1 MAGSFCTHRIPG
13 DGDAPVVSDLYDL
26 ADIVGRVGVA
36 AAASFAA
43 YLIGSLSTWASDL
56 LPPAPLPEEHVD
68 VEVHSWLGE
77 PRMTPRTRIST
88 AGHLAL
94 ERVVFDAFNK
104 ISAADPNPKRIHEIL
119 SGERVGLAIFRSYQ
133 AKRLSRTTAAI
144 VSAGVAA
151 AASAIPF
158 VGAAGTAV
166 SGAGDLSRAWAEA
179 EASLRDSSL
188 ANRLRILT
196 RRVFHEFDEVRTA
209 DFPSDYPRTETPPST
224 AQRAMKP
231 RFPFRDHP
239 RRPPLL
245 IAYLSVAWSP
255 IFGLTRA
262 VLALLY
268 IDGSRRER
276 EANDLVADTL
286 QLGRVEAPTL
296 ERLIRAAEAAADE
309 SKQTNATHQNQ
320 DVQPSTE
327 HRTRVTIAFAR
338 SSPRSEPCR
347 VLLQILAVRVL
358 RGDTSTRLRSAYVVL
373 HHHLEGSQR
382 PIEGS
387 QVR

>member
-1 MAGSFCTHRIPG
+1 MGIANLLPGIRELRAPLAAGYIWLLVGWLLLHDRIPG

-36 AAASFAA
+36 AAASLAA

-119 SGERVGLAIFRSYQ
+119 SGERVGLSIFRSYQ

-179 EASLRDSSL
+179 EASLRDSVS
-188 ANRLRILT
+188 
-196 RRVFHEFDEVRTA
+196 
-209 DFPSDYPRTETPPST
+209 
-224 AQRAMKP
+224 
-231 RFPFRDHP
+231 
-239 RRPPLL
+239 
-245 IAYLSVAWSP
+245 
-255 IFGLTRA
+255 
-262 VLALLY
+262 
-268 IDGSRRER
+268 
-276 EANDLVADTL
+276 
-286 QLGRVEAPTL
+286 
-296 ERLIRAAEAAADE
+296 
-309 SKQTNATHQNQ
+309 
-320 DVQPSTE
+320 
-327 HRTRVTIAFAR
+327 
-338 SSPRSEPCR
+338 
-347 VLLQILAVRVL
+347 
-358 RGDTSTRLRSAYVVL
+358 RSAS
-373 HHHLEGSQR
+373 HPNPSCFR
-382 PIEGS
+382 
-387 QVR
+387 